1 MSTAVLF
8 SAPPPPP
15 GTSAPLVGGLTVL
28 ERQMRQVRRAGIAR
42 VLIVD
47 DGPLDWATL
56 NGDVVVI
63 DPGVVLD
70 DRIVAAL
77 ALATAPAIATWPA
90 ASGRGSE
97 RIDAQDMTA
106 GIALY
111 PASLV
116 RDTAASLG
124 DWDLAPTLL
133 RAGLMAGAMR
143 VDMTRLP
150 LFEATL
156 DRDAPLVWAQ
166 PDDAD
171 GAEKTTA
178 ALIAA
183 TQPGCRDAPGRWLE
197 TPAEDAAVRLL
208 LPLRVPADAV
218 ALAAIWLATGSA
230 IAFALG
236 WMWVGLLLALLCGPI
251 AGTEEKLA
259 GVRVERVRVGGDAI
273 EFAPYGWFVAAAA
286 HFAAIGTTTAWPVA
300 ALLIGF
306 MLAERIQR
314 GFFRRLTGSTLDLA
328 GTFEA
333 RFGLIAARRGTLLW
347 TWLPFALFGAWFA
360 GFVVLAAY
368 ATASFFAAQWR
379 TFKRLGTAR

>member
-1 MSTAVLF
+1 M
-8 SAPPPPP
+8 
-15 GTSAPLVGGLTVL
+15 PLVGGLTVL
-28 ERQMRQVRRAGIAR
+28 ERQTRQVRRAGIAR
-42 VLIVD
+42 VLVVD
-47 DGPLDWATL
+47 EGPLDWATL

-63 DPGVVLD
+63 DTGVVLD

-143 VDMTRLP
+143 VDMTRLS

-156 DRDAPLVWAQ
+156 DRDVPLVWAQ

-171 GAEKTTA
+171 GAEKTTV

-218 ALAAIWLATGSA
+218 ALIAIGFATGSA
-230 IAFALG
+230 TAFALG
-236 WMWVGLLLALLCGPI
+236 WMWIGLLFALLCGPI
-251 AGTEEKLA
+251 AGTAAKLA

-273 EFAPYGWFVAAAA
+273 EFAPYGWFIAAAA

-347 TWLPFALFGAWFA
+347 SWLAFAPFGAWFA

-379 TFKRLGTAR
+379 TFKRLGAAR